1 MSRRP
6 TTSRGAR
13 VLVVCPTEYGGQI
26 EHAADTAMA
35 DQARAMAAAAGGV
48 LGIGGGHDG
57 LRSRWKSSGSG
68 TRVHAQ

>member
-26 EHAADTAMA
+26 EHAADTAMI
-35 DQARAMAAAAGGV
+35 RSKRRWSAGFQGN
-48 LGIGGGHDG
+48 
-57 LRSRWKSSGSG
+57 S
-68 TRVHAQ
+68 